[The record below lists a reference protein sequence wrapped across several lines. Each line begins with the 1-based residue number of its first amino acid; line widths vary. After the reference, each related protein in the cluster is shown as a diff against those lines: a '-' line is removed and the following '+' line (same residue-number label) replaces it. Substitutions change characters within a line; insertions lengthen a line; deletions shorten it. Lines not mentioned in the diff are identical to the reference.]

1 MIKVENN
8 VAYIEGTSKT
18 ICKEFTHLIIQL
30 LNTLEKDFELSQ
42 EDAINV
48 INQCAK
54 IAYMNDEDRAKFL
67 SNLGGE

>member
-1 MIKVENN
+1 MIRVENN

-18 ICKEFTHLIIQL
+18 ICKEFTHIIIQL

-54 IAYMNDEDRAKFL
+54 IAYMNEEDRAKFL
-67 SNLGGE
+67 DNLGGE